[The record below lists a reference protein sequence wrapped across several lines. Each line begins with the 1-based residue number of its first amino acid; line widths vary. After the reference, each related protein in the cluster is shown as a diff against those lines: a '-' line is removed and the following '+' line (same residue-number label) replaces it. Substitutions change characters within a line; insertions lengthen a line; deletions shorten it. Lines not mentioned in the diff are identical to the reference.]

1 MGATAERRTQADRRA
16 TTRAAILAAAA
27 RGLSTYGYANLALE
41 QVARDAGYT
50 RGALY
55 HLFANKEELAV
66 AVVDWVGET
75 WDAEVRRPALAED
88 DPLTSLMTMARGHAL
103 YCRRHDVARMML
115 TLQVE
120 FAGQDHPVGH
130 AVGRNID
137 DLETGC
143 SRLIAAGRRNGSIPP
158 GPPVRLTAR
167 AFLAALEA
175 VAIEVAGSAPH
186 DIELIARAV
195 RGILGI
201 APAASSPAKAR

>member
-1 MGATAERRTQADRRA
+1 MSAAAERRTQADRRA
-16 TTRAAILAAAA
+16 RTRAAILAAAA
-27 RGLSTYGYANLALE
+27 RGLSTYGYANLVLE

-66 AVVDWVGET
+66 AVVEWVGET
-75 WDAEVRRPALAED
+75 WDAEVRRPALVEG

-130 AVGRNID
+130 AVSRNID
-137 DLETGC
+137 ELETGC
-143 SRLIAAGRRNGSIPP
+143 SKLIAAGRRNGSIPQ

-186 DIELIARAV
+186 DIELIGRAV
-195 RGILGI
+195 RGILGV
-201 APAASSPAKAR
+201 APAGLSPAKAR